1 MKDIGGDQIQTE
13 TIKVGLIG
21 NSGGGKTCIIKRYT
35 DKIFDENYSP
45 TPGMMYSGKNLEI
58 ENRKVLLD
66 IWDAA
71 GQEKFR
77 SLGKH
82 FYKDADIVCLVYD
95 ITSLE
100 SFKDL
105 QEIWYKDLQ
114 TFGEKYTV
122 LAVVGNKSDCYENE
136 EVPEDEARNYADKIN
151 AIYMQT
157 SAKTGNK
164 IENLFE
170 ALVRKYLGYEFIKK
184 VEEMKSDK

>member
-1 MKDIGGDQIQTE
+1 MSDKGGDQNQTE
-13 TIKVGLIG
+13 RIKVTLIG
-21 NSGGGKTCIIKRYT
+21 SSGVGKTCILERYT
-35 DKIFDENYSP
+35 KKIFNENRVITIGVKYFE
-45 TPGMMYSGKNLEI
+45 KNLEI

-122 LAVVGNKSDCYENE
+122 LAVVGSKSDCYENE

-170 ALVRKYLGYEFIKK
+170 ALVRKYLGYEFIKI

>member
-1 MKDIGGDQIQTE
+1 MSDIRKDQKQSE
-13 TIKVGLIG
+13 NIKIVLLG
-21 NSGGGKTCIIKRYT
+21 NSYVGKTCIIKRYT
-35 DKIFDENYSP
+35 DNIFDHNTNATSGGSYSLKYL
-45 TPGMMYSGKNLEI
+45 GI
-58 ENRKVLLD
+58 ENRKVILQ
-66 IWDAA
+66 IWDTA
-71 GQEKFR
+71 GIEKFR

-136 EVPEDEARNYADKIN
+136 EVPEDEARNFADKIN
-151 AIYMQT
+151 AIYMLT
-157 SAKTGNK
+157 SAKKGNN

-170 ALVRKYLGYEFIKK
+170 ALVRKYLGYEFIKI